1 MSEKAD
7 ALRRAVDAHSEHDR
21 SLELATSM
29 GLNVE
34 QFAAAKMLQIR
45 IEQSPDWFGTRS
57 PHGLMVDCIYLVAK
71 RSGMKISAVK
81 MRNHTLEIFGVGTQP
96 RASSW
101 QSDFS
106 DLIEE
111 FA

>member
-1 MSEKAD
+1 MSDKAD
-7 ALRRAVDAHSEHDR
+7 ALRRAVAAHSEHDR
-21 SLELATSM
+21 ALELATSL
-29 GLNVE
+29 GLSVE
-34 QFAAAKMLQIR
+34 QFAAAKMLQMK

-71 RSGMKISAVK
+71 RSGMKTSAVK
-81 MRNHTLEIFGVGTQP
+81 MRNHTGDFGVGTQP
-96 RASSW
+96 RPSSW

-106 DLIEE
+106 DLVEE